1 MPSERSANESLM
13 PESYLLVTQSRVL
26 QCEMEHFTD
35 LYVVLSQGPCQS
47 SLYRSNFSI
56 QYMPPWHY
64 GTWKYVFNGIDIGD
78 DANERMREHDTGQG
92 KVQGV
97 GS

>member
-1 MPSERSANESLM
+1 
-13 PESYLLVTQSRVL
+13 
-26 QCEMEHFTD
+26 
-35 LYVVLSQGPCQS
+35 
-47 SLYRSNFSI
+47 
-56 QYMPPWHY
+56 MPPWHY